1 VADTEQD
8 KTEEA
13 SDRRIQQAREEGRVA
28 TSKELVAAVGVVAGG
43 GTLFACLPLLGDGYR
58 GLVDAMRARAVAGE
72 LAMGDVEII
81 AVTVATT
88 MGPSLVLTLAATAIA
103 MAFTGTLITGFN
115 VAPAA
120 LEPKAER
127 LDPFK
132 AAQNQFFSAQPWVQL
147 AKGLA
152 IASFISWAA
161 WACVREHID
170 AIPVLGTLEPRA
182 QFAFLGSMAIDFL
195 QRVTPVVVAIGVVD
209 FGWQKYNMSR
219 QMMMTKEEVKQE
231 HKEQEGDPKVK
242 ARRKQRARQI
252 AMQSQLPRVKE
263 ADVVIVNP
271 THYAVALRYRREENA
286 APVVVARGVDHVAL
300 RIRAEAGRHEV
311 PIIEDRPLARALYA
325 RTQFGLPIPAEF
337 FGPVAQVLAIVYRQR
352 AARPGAIGQSARG
365 GGASR

>member
-1 VADTEQD
+1 MADTEED

-43 GTLFACLPLLGDGYR
+43 GTLFASLPFMGSAYR
-58 GLVDAMRARAVAGE
+58 DLFDAMRARAVEGE
-72 LAMGDVEII
+72 LGITDVNLI

-88 MGPSLVLTLAATAIA
+88 MGPPVLLTLAAAAIA
-103 MAFTGTLITGFN
+103 MAFTGTAITGFN

-120 LEPKAER
+120 LEPKPER
-127 LDPFK
+127 LDPIA
-132 AAQNQFFSAQPWVQL
+132 AAQNQFFSWQPWVQL
-147 AKGLA
+147 IKGLA
-152 IASFISWAA
+152 VASFISWAA
-161 WACVREHID
+161 WACVRDHLD

-182 QFAFLGSMAIDFL
+182 QFAFLGNLALDFL
-195 QRVTPVVVAIGVVD
+195 QRVAPVVVAIGVAD
-209 FGWQKYNMSR
+209 FGWQRYNMSR

-242 ARRKQRARQI
+242 AKRRQRARQI
-252 AMQSQLPRVKE
+252 AMQSQLPKVKE

-271 THYAVALRYRREENA
+271 THYAIALRYRREENA
-286 APVVVARGVDHVAL
+286 APVVVARGIDHLAL
-300 RIRAEAGRHEV
+300 QIRAEASRHEV

-325 RTQFGLPIPAEF
+325 RTQFGLPIPGEF

-352 AARPGAIGQSARG
+352 AARQRPVTQPSRG
-365 GGASR
+365 GSLPR